1 MKRSAKANNV
11 ELITRGRQAMLR
23 GIIYAG
29 ILSAF
34 INLLQMLVPLYMLQV
49 HDRVLNSRSLDTL
62 AMLSLLVAGGLVI
75 FGILEFL
82 RSSALLTLG
91 SQALRWLN
99 LPLIEA
105 ALSSSIREGSAKATQ
120 SLRDLSEIRTFFS
133 SGAAGAPL
141 EAIWSPLF
149 MLVLAAF
156 HPIFGIIA
164 LVSAGLILSLSM
176 IGDLVSKNMLSEAN
190 TAQAEVFGGIG
201 GSMRN
206 AEVIDAMGI
215 FPQLGKRWQRA
226 QNAVDAMFQI
236 GLRRNKMVSA
246 ASKTVRYGMQA
257 ATLAYGAILT
267 IEGTISPGVM
277 VAASVMMARTLAPF
291 DSMIENWR
299 LWRTASGA
307 WSRIQATL
315 LSEQSEREKI
325 ALPAPDGNLVVE
337 KLVYVVPGS
346 ATPLLKSLDF
356 SLSPGEV
363 LGIIGPS
370 ATGKSTLA
378 RLMVGVVRAT
388 SGGVY
393 LGGHNVATWERASF
407 GRAVGYLPQNVALLD
422 GTIWENIAR
431 LGDGDPADVIAAA
444 RLAGVHDM
452 IGRLPLGYDT
462 PTGDARLTLSGGQKQ
477 RIGIARAIFGNP
489 RLVVFDEPNANLDA
503 EGEQALVRVI
513 NALKAS
519 GTIVVVVAHRSSI
532 LETADKL
539 LLLKKDQ
546 SWQFGSTSAV
556 AAILG
561 PTSGIPALEA
571 S

>member
-1 MKRSAKANNV
+1 VKRSAKAHNV

-23 GIIYAG
+23 GIAYAG

-62 AMLSLLVAGGLVI
+62 TMLSVLVAGGLLV
-75 FGILEFL
+75 FGLLEFL

-156 HPIFGIIA
+156 HPIFGVIA
-164 LVSAGLILSLSM
+164 LVSAGLILSLSI

-226 QNAVDAMFQI
+226 QNAVDGMFQI
-236 GLRRNKMVSA
+236 GMRRNKMVSA
-246 ASKTVRYGMQA
+246 ASKTVRYGMQVT
-257 ATLAYGAILT
+257 TLAYGAILT
-267 IEGTISPGVM
+267 IEGVISPGVM
-277 VAASVMMARTLAPF
+277 VAASVLMARTLAPF

-299 LWRTASGA
+299 LWRTSGAA

-315 LSEQSEREKI
+315 LSDQAEREKI

-346 ATPLLKSLDF
+346 ATPLLKGLDF
-356 SLSPGEV
+356 SLTPGEV

-444 RLAGVHDM
+444 RLAGVHDL

-477 RIGIARAIFGNP
+477 RIGIARAVFGNP

-513 NALKAS
+513 AALKAN
-519 GTIVVVVAHRSSI
+519 GAMVVVVAHRSSI
-532 LETADKL
+532 LQTADKL
-539 LLLKKDQ
+539 LLLKQDQ
-546 SWQFGSTSAV
+546 TWQFGSTSAV

-561 PTSGIPALEA
+561 PASGIPALEA

>member
-1 MKRSAKANNV
+1 
-11 ELITRGRQAMLR
+11 MLR
-23 GIIYAG
+23 GIVYAG

-62 AMLSLLVAGGLVI
+62 TMLSILVAGGLLV
-75 FGILEFL
+75 FGLLEFL

-149 MLVLAAF
+149 MLVLTAF

-164 LVSAGLILSLSM
+164 LVSAGLILSLSI
-176 IGDLVSKNMLSEAN
+176 IGDLVSKNMLTEAN
-190 TAQAEVFGGIG
+190 VAQAEVYGGIG

-226 QNAVDAMFQI
+226 QIAVDGMFQI
-236 GLRRNKMVSA
+236 GMRRNKMISA
-246 ASKTVRYGMQA
+246 ASKTVRYGMQV

-267 IEGTISPGVM
+267 IEGSISPGVM
-277 VAASVMMARTLAPF
+277 VAASVLMARTLAPF

-299 LWRTASGA
+299 LWRTSSAA
-307 WSRIQATL
+307 WSRIQTTL
-315 LSEQSEREKI
+315 LGEQAEREKI
-325 ALPAPDGNLVVE
+325 PLPAPDGNLVVE

-346 ATPLLKSLDF
+346 ATPLLKGLDF

-444 RLAGVHDM
+444 RLAGVHDL

-477 RIGIARAIFGNP
+477 RIGIARAVFGTP
-489 RLVVFDEPNANLDA
+489 RLVVFDEPNANLDT

-513 NALKAS
+513 AALKAS
-519 GTIVVVVAHRSSI
+519 GSMVVVVAHRSSI
-532 LETADKL
+532 LQAADKL

-546 SWQFGSTSAV
+546 TWQFGSTSAV
-556 AAILG
+556 TAILG
-561 PTSGIPALEA
+561 PSSGIPALEA